1 MAVTIKQIAEYA
13 GVSRGTVDRALNH
26 RSGINPNVA
35 KRIRAIAKEL
45 GYTPNR
51 AGRALASHKKPLRI
65 GIILNSIGNPFYD
78 DVLRGIQKAEE
89 EYQDFS
95 LQIQLCQ
102 LKGYDP
108 AAQREAIEALSRQG
122 ISALIITP
130 MNEASVRQSIL
141 SLMQKGIPVVK
152 LNSDLEHTE
161 KAVYIGCNY
170 HKSGAAAAGLLG
182 LFSHGKALV
191 GIVTGSEKM
200 LGHHQRIEGFLTT
213 CAADFPQMKI
223 AAVKENNDDE
233 NLSYHCTKSLLEE
246 YPLSALYFC
255 AGGVS
260 GGIRA
265 VDEWQDGHPE
275 RKRPFVLC
283 CDATAEIKELIR
295 RGKIDATVCQQPFR
309 QGYDSVKTVF
319 EVFMNSDSRRQDD
332 IYTENEIKI
341 KYNLEK

>member
-26 RSGINPNVA
+26 RSGINPDVA
-35 KRIRAIAKEL
+35 KRIREIASEL

-51 AGRALASHKKPLRI
+51 AGRALASHKKPLLI

-78 DVLRGIQKAEE
+78 DVLRGIYKAAE

-95 LQIQLCQ
+95 LQIQMRQ

-108 AAQREAIEALSRQG
+108 LEQQQAIEEFGSSG
-122 ISALIITP
+122 VSALIITP
-130 MNEASVRQSIL
+130 MNEPSVRQSLLALI
-141 SLMQKGIPVVK
+141 QKGIPVVK

-161 KAVYIGCNY
+161 EAVYIGCNY
-170 HKSGAAAAGLLG
+170 HKSGAVAAGLLG

-200 LGHHQRIEGFLTT
+200 LGHHQRIEGFLET
-213 CAADFPQMKI
+213 CQSDFPEMKI

-233 NLSYHCTKSLLEE
+233 ALSYHCTKSLLEE

-265 VDEWQDGHPE
+265 VDEWQASRPR

-283 CDATAEIKELIR
+283 CDATSEIKELIR
-295 RGKIDATVCQQPFR
+295 LGKIDATVCQQPFR
-309 QGYDSVKTVF
+309 QGYDGVKTVF
-319 EVFMNSDSRRQDD
+319 EALMNKSPSKQKD
-332 IYTENEIKI
+332 IYTDNEIKI
-341 KYNLEK
+341 RYNLEK